1 MRVTLNQDELF
12 EAISDYLI
20 SEINLDSAADIEIS
34 LNAGRSP
41 KGYTADVDITY
52 PKTKNTLKI
61 TAKDADDTVLTDA
74 VVVAQ
79 DTAIAA
85 DAATA
90 GGAVPTDT
98 LFGI

>member
-1 MRVTLNQDELF
+1 MRITLNQDELF
-12 EAISDYLI
+12 EAIANYLI
-20 SEINLDSAADIEIS
+20 LELNLGSTADIEIS
-34 LNAGRSP
+34 LTAGRSP

-52 PKTKNTLKI
+52 PKAKSTLKI
-61 TAKDADDTVLTDA
+61 TAKNADDTVLTDA